1 MDINQKA
8 VLRFNNGTTLK
19 GYIKDFNPINDK
31 VNLEEA
37 KTGSTLSVSIN
48 ELKAIFFIRSFEG
61 DSSHKEKKLYGISK
75 TRGHR
80 LYIKFNDGESLVG
93 FLEGDVPWKRGFFLS
108 KHDNDLKGFFI
119 LPVDLD
125 SNNIKIFVIASS
137 VKDVTVVP

>member
-1 MDINQKA
+1 MDSSQKA

-19 GYIKDFNPINDK
+19 GYIRDFNPIHDK

-37 KTGSTLSVSIN
+37 KTGSTLSVKVD
-48 ELKAIFFIRSFEG
+48 ELKAIFFIKSFEG
-61 DSSHKEKKLYGISK
+61 DSSHKEKKLYGTSK
-75 TRGHR
+75 TKGHR

-93 FLEGDVPWKRGFFLS
+93 FLEGDVPWERGFFLS
-108 KHDNDLKGFFI
+108 KHDKDLKGFFI

-125 SNNIKIFVIASS
+125 SNNLKVFVIASS

>member
-19 GYIKDFNPINDK
+19 GYMKDFNPKNDK
-31 VNLEEA
+31 VTVEEA
-37 KTGSTLSVSIN
+37 KTGGTHSVRID

-61 DSSHKEKKLYGISK
+61 NSSHKEKKLYGISGN
-75 TRGHR
+75 RGHR
-80 LYIKFNDGESLVG
+80 LFIKFNDGESLVG
-93 FLEGDVPWKRGFFLS
+93 FLEGDVPWERGFFLS
-108 KHDNDLKGFFI
+108 KHGKDLRGFFI

-125 SNNIKIFVIASS
+125 SNNIKVFVIASS